1 MAELETNGAGNG
13 RWAAWCGG
21 GGLAAA
27 ECALIFLLCFL
38 LAGWLPPDVNEAHYL
53 AKARHYWDPGW
64 CRGDLFLESA
74 DAHLVFYWTFGWL
87 TRWMSLP
94 AVAWTGRLL
103 TWTLLAWSWRRL
115 SYAVLPRPLLSVLTA
130 ALFLPLQMLGNMAGE
145 WVVGG
150 VEAKGF
156 AWVLV
161 FLGLEGLVRQ
171 RWSRMWVCFGAAAAF
186 HVLVGGWSVVAGLVA
201 YALAGPSRPAL
212 LRQVPGLLLGGLLSL
227 AGLVPALQLNAGV
240 EPAVVREANDIY
252 VYYRLSHHLVFPY
265 FSPLR
270 ILSHLAVGMVW
281 AATAWA
287 TRGDAGQR
295 RLHGFVLGAVLIAA
309 IGAVLGSL
317 PYQPWLSGLLRF
329 YWFRLA
335 DVAIPLGA
343 ALGIGLTIE
352 RWRMAGRPAAGQLAL
367 VAVTVLAAVFFVQH
381 SWLQQTDLRPAAVKQ
396 ARPAGTASP
405 AALRATYEDWVRLG
419 EWIQANTEPDAV
431 FITPRMQQSFHW
443 FAHRA
448 EVASW
453 KDIPQDAGTL
463 VGWWKRI
470 QELYPGKVRQS
481 GLEALGTRRLAEL
494 ARTYGASYVIL
505 DRTVSRRPLPWPRVY
520 PNSAEPNASFEVYR
534 VP

>member
-1 MAELETNGAGNG
+1 MVERKASTTGYATPAGG
-13 RWAAWCGG
+13 SRGV
-21 GGLAAA
+21 GLAAV

-38 LAGWLPPDVNEAHYL
+38 LGGWLPPDVNEAHYL

-87 TRWMSLP
+87 TKWISLP

-103 TWTLLAWSWRRL
+103 TWVLLAWSWRRL
-115 SYAVLPRPLLSVLTA
+115 SYAVLPGPLLSVLTA
-130 ALFLPLQMLGNMAGE
+130 AMFLPLQMLGNMAGE

-171 RWSRMWVCFGAAAAF
+171 RWSRMWICFGAAGAF
-186 HVLVGGWSVVAGLVA
+186 HVLVGGWSVAAGLVA
-201 YALAGPSRPAL
+201 YALAGSSRPAL
-212 LRQVPGLLLGGLLSL
+212 VGQVPGLLLGGLLSL
-227 AGLVPALQLNAGV
+227 AGLVPALLLNAGV

-265 FSPLR
+265 FSPLS
-270 ILSHLAVGMVW
+270 ILSHLAVAIAW
-281 AATAWA
+281 AATAWGS
-287 TRGDAGQR
+287 RGEAGPR

-317 PYQPWLSGLLRF
+317 PYQPWLAGVLRF

-335 DVAIPLGA
+335 DVAVPLGA
-343 ALGIGLTIE
+343 ALGMGLAIE
-352 RWRMAGRPAAGQLAL
+352 RWRTADRPVAAQLAL
-367 VAVTVLAAVFFVQH
+367 VAVTLLAAAFFVH
-381 SWLQQTDLRPAAVKQ
+381 RSWQQQTDLRPAAVKQ

-419 EWIQANTEPDAV
+419 EWIQTNTAPDAV

-443 FAHRA
+443 FAQRA

-463 VGWWKRI
+463 VRWWKRI
-470 QELYPGKVRQS
+470 QELYPGKVRRS
-481 GLEALGTRRLAEL
+481 GLEALGTWRLDDL
-494 ARTYGASYVIL
+494 ARTYGANYVIL
-505 DRTVSRRPLPWPRVY
+505 DRTVSRRPLAWPRVY